1 MAIHKLANG
10 PLVITVTKAE
20 QQEGQFGSQVVFDG
34 DNDVR
39 VYVSELTAMKQLARL
54 NLTLESVIGKTI
66 HLEQIKKDGKT
77 FTNITLAREG
87 ATATPAAPAQGQP
100 QARPA
105 AAPAMSFDEVVALYA
120 NCVNAALVHFAARI
134 EEAGIA
140 PDAAAVQSAAATL
153 FIRASK

>member
-10 PLVITVTKAE
+10 PLTLTVTKAE

-34 DNDVR
+34 EGDVR
-39 VYVSELTAMKQLARL
+39 VYVSELTAMQQLARL
-54 NLTLESVIGKTI
+54 NLTLESVVGKTL
-66 HLEQIKKDGKT
+66 HMEQIKKDGKT
-77 FTNITLAREG
+77 YTNITLAAAG
-87 ATATPAAPAQGQP
+87 DAPHAPAQAQP

-105 AAPAMSFDEVVALYA
+105 AVPAMSFDEVVALYA
-120 NCVNAALVHFAARI
+120 NCVKAALVHFAFRI

>member
-10 PLVITVTKAE
+10 PLVITVVKAE

-34 DNDVR
+34 EGDVR

-54 NLTLESVIGKTI
+54 NLTLDSVVGQTL
-66 HLEQIKKDGKT
+66 HMEQIKKDGKT
-77 FTNITLAREG
+77 YTNITLAG
-87 ATATPAAPAQGQP
+87 AGAVATPAATATPAA
-100 QARPA
+100 ARPA
-105 AAPAMSFDEVVALYA
+105 AVPALSFDEIVALYA
-120 NCVNAALVHFAARI
+120 NCVNAALVHFAARL